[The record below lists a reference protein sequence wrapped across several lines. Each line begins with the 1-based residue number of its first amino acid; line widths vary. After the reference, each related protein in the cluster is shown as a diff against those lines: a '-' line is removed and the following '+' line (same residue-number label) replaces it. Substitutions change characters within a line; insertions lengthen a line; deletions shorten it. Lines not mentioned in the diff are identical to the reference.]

1 MKMKHA
7 RSSLCAASEAAL
19 ARRDDADSLAG
30 ASGVLRTATLQSAM
44 RADAQREE
52 QYD

>member
-1 MKMKHA
+1 MPVHRFAQRAGRHWRGAMMQT
-7 RSSLCAASEAAL
+7 RSP
-19 ARRDDADSLAG
+19 G